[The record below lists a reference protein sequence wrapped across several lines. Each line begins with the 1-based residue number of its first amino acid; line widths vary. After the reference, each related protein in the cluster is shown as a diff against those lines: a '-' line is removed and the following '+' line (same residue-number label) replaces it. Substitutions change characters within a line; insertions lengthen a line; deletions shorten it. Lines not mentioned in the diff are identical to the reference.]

1 MNPWFAHLENQDL
14 QWIVSH
20 GRGLYLD
27 PGVSVEIRRPLLIL
41 DGQVSFAGR
50 VRGRGA
56 VLGLSEWFLETD
68 ETMAWSVDTPVWALE
83 LPLADRHRTDWAAA
97 LSVAMSA
104 EARLLQPEVRDLADV
119 EAAALKF
126 RYVLSRLETTL

>member
-27 PGVSVEIRRPLLIL
+27 PGVSVEIRTPLLIL

-56 VLGLSEWFLETD
+56 VLGLAEWYLETAD
-68 ETMAWSVDTPVWALE
+68 TVAWSVDTPVWALE
-83 LPLADRHRTDWAAA
+83 LPLGERHRLDWATA
-97 LSVAMSA
+97 LSVALSA
-104 EARLLQPEVRDLADV
+104 EARLLQPEARDLADV
-119 EAAALKF
+119 EAATLKF

>member
-27 PGVSVEIRRPLLIL
+27 PGVSVQMPNPLLLL
-41 DGQVSFAGR
+41 DGQVSFSGR

-56 VLGLSEWFLETD
+56 VLGLSEWYLQSGQGV
-68 ETMAWSVDTPVWALE
+68 AWTVDTPVWALE
-83 LPLADRHRTDWAAA
+83 LPLGERHRIDWATA
-97 LSVAMSA
+97 LSVALSA
-104 EARLLQPEVRDLADV
+104 EARLLQPDVRDLADV
-119 EAAALKF
+119 EAATLKF